1 MNDVFDTRMSR
12 ARMSIYRT
20 ASHDD
25 APQGRRY
32 RHGGANVWT
41 HKRVIA
47 HPVQLVV
54 GVPPFHAGTPE
65 EIFGDIGAFL
75 LITGALVTLVQVILV
90 AAGV

>member
-12 ARMSIYRT
+12 ARMSIYRA

-32 RHGGANVWT
+32 RHGGVNVWT
-41 HKRVIA
+41 HRRVIA
-47 HPVQLVV
+47 YPVPR
-54 GVPPFHAGTPE
+54 GEPMPTPK
-65 EIFGDIGAFL
+65 EIFGDIGAL
-75 LITGALVTLVQVILV
+75 LLVTGALVTLVQVILV